1 MKPVW
6 WMAGAGVMS
15 WLAATWLVGMPAGVD
30 VAFGMAGP
38 LAAAIATWALVERT
52 HRGNPER
59 LTALMV
65 TMFAGKIV
73 FFGAYVTFML
83 KVLSLRPVPF
93 VASFTSCF
101 IALHLMEA
109 LYLRRLF
116 AGERP

>member
-1 MKPVW
+1 MKPVR
-6 WMAGAGVMS
+6 WMAQASVLS
-15 WLAATWLVGMPAGVD
+15 WLAATSLAGTRTGVEML
-30 VAFGMAGP
+30 FGMAGP

-73 FFGAYVTFML
+73 FFGAYVTVML

-93 VASFTSCF
+93 IASFTTYF